1 MYEIVEKTLDV
12 SGLTISYTD
21 TGAPDGRVLFC
32 VHGLLSNGRDYDFLA
47 KHMAARGYR
56 VIAMDLPGR
65 GKSGWFT
72 EHAHYAP
79 PFYVPYC
86 LALIAHVTGGRS
98 FDFLGVS
105 LGGIIGMSLHDC
117 EGVNIERLIIVD
129 IGAEI
134 PAAGLDE
141 VSQLA
146 KTYPIFDMREDAI
159 RFLKERCTAWNIQ
172 DEEVWDHLA
181 RHNIVPHD
189 KGGYRMHYDRAIG
202 AALPD
207 ENETLALWDLWEAIK
222 QPVLLIRGGNS
233 VLLPPDISEQMQAR
247 YRGHKMDEI
256 VFQECGHVPNLME
269 DDHLKVISE
278 WFQQS

>member
-12 SGLTISYTD
+12 DGLTISYTD
-21 TGAPDGRVLFC
+21 TGASDGRVLFC

-47 KHMAARGYR
+47 KHMAAHGYR
-56 VIAMDLPGR
+56 IIAMDLPGR

-86 LALIAHVTGGRS
+86 LALITHVAEGRS

-117 EGVNIERLIIVD
+117 DGVNIERLVIAD

-134 PAAGLDE
+134 PAAGLDK

-146 KTYPIFDMREDAI
+146 KTYPVFDMREDAV
-159 RFLKERCTAWNIQ
+159 RFLKERCAAWNIQ

-181 RHNIVPHD
+181 HHNIVPND
-189 KGGYRMHYDRAIG
+189 RGGYRMHYDSAIG
-202 AALPD
+202 AALLD

-222 QPVLLIRGGNS
+222 QPILLIRGGRS
-233 VLLPPDISEQMQAR
+233 VLLPQEISEQMQTR
-247 YRGHKMDEI
+247 YRGRKIDEI
-256 VFQECGHVPNLME
+256 VFEECGHVPNLME
-269 DDHLKVISE
+269 DAHLKAVSG
-278 WFQQS
+278 WFQQP